1 MTSDERYNEDL
12 RECDECH
19 RLVSTN
25 DLCEVVI
32 RKLHTERIPFGTR
45 HDSDLLLSALMCSEC
60 VNGIFNDWNKK
71 VKE

>member
-1 MTSDERYNEDL
+1 MTSDEWYDEDL

-32 RKLHTERIPFGTR
+32 RKLHTERIPFGSR
-45 HDSDLLLSALMCSEC
+45 HTSKLLLSELICSEC
-60 VNGIFNDWNKK
+60 VNDFVDVWNKRGR
-71 VKE
+71 E

>member
-25 DLCEVVI
+25 DMYEVVI
-32 RKLHTERIPFGTR
+32 RKLHREHITFGSR
-45 HDSDLLLSALMCSEC
+45 HYSDLLFSELICSEC
-60 VNGIFNDWNKK
+60 VNDFVDVWNKR

>member
-1 MTSDERYNEDL
+1 MTSDEWYDEDL

-32 RKLHTERIPFGTR
+32 RKLHTERITFGSR
-45 HDSDLLLSALMCSEC
+45 HTSKLLLSSLMCSKC
-60 VNGIFNDWNKK
+60 VKDRFK
-71 VKE
+71 VETGE

>member
-25 DLCEVVI
+25 NLCEVVV
-32 RKLHTERIPFGTR
+32 RKLHRERIPFGTR
-45 HDSDLLLSALMCSEC
+45 HDSKLLLSALMCSKC
-60 VNGIFNDWNKK
+60 VNDMFNDWNKRID
-71 VKE
+71 E

>member
-25 DLCEVVI
+25 DIYEVVV
-32 RKLHTERIPFGTR
+32 RKPHTERITFGSR
-45 HDSDLLLSALMCSEC
+45 HTSKLLLSTLVCSEC
-60 VNGIFNDWNKK
+60 VKDIFNDWNKR

>member
-1 MTSDERYNEDL
+1 MTSDERDNEDL

-45 HDSDLLLSALMCSEC
+45 HNSDLLLSTLICSKC
-60 VNGIFNDWNKK
+60 VNDIFNDRNRR
-71 VKE
+71 VSE

>member
-32 RKLHTERIPFGTR
+32 RKLHRERITFGTR
-45 HDSDLLLSALMCSEC
+45 CYSDLLLSTLICSEC
-60 VNGIFNDWNKK
+60 VNDIFNDWNRR

>member
-1 MTSDERYNEDL
+1 MTSDERYDEDL

-19 RLVSTN
+19 RSVSTN

-45 HDSDLLLSALMCSEC
+45 HNSDLLLSTLICSEC
-60 VNGIFNDWNKK
+60 VNDFFDVWNKR